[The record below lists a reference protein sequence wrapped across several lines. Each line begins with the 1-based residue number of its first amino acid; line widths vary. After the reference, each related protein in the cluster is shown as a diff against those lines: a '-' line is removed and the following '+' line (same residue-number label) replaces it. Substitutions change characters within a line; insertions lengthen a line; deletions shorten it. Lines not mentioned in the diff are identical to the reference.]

1 MSGGVCL
8 LQCWSCSLCATC
20 FWAGPCL
27 GRALS
32 TLCLSAFAL
41 GVPVY
46 IYCQHAWLKLNEVEP
61 VCGTRALELQRH
73 NVVGE
78 LAL

>member
-1 MSGGVCL
+1 MFAAVLELQSVCYL
-8 LQCWSCSLCATC
+8 

-32 TLCLSAFAL
+32 TLSLSAFAL
-41 GVPVY
+41 GIPVY
-46 IYCQHAWLKLNEVEP
+46 IQCQHEGFEVNEVEP
-61 VCGTRALELQRH
+61 ACGTRALELQRH